1 MEDSTFVWR
10 SMYSEHLQRWL
21 KVYPPESMLVVPSEH
36 LKEPKTFK
44 AVMDRFGRV
53 RVAVRREHREP

>member
-1 MEDSTFVWR
+1 MMEDSTFVWR

-36 LKEPKTFK
+36 LK
-44 AVMDRFGRV
+44 VC
-53 RVAVRREHREP
+53 RRNSRCDSRYQ